1 MRQNHCGRVR
11 DMARRRTAFAVA
23 VLSALVLACLPLSQG
38 ADPAA
43 TPLPTA
49 SPTLIPPPTPTLPA
63 PTPTPAAPPTATAQP
78 PAPLLLATHTAT
90 PTPVPTDTGWRPVAR
105 GIEVRR
111 LDVQTDAALERI
123 VVARLDPAAVRFRV
137 AYAPGEPQLVSAWAQ
152 QTGALLVVNGG
163 YFTPEY
169 HATGL
174 TVSGGETYGRSYGDY
189 AGMFVVPEGG
199 RPSVRWLRAD
209 PLDPRE
215 PLREAVEC
223 FPVLVKPGGVMG
235 FPAGA
240 DDGRV
245 ARRTVVAQDRLGNLL
260 FVIAPRG
267 HLSLHALAVW
277 LVASDLEVD
286 TALNLDGG
294 PSSGLWLADAAQI
307 DSYVPVPAVIA
318 VFSADG

>member
-1 MRQNHCGRVR
+1 MRRHQ
-11 DMARRRTAFAVA
+11 TAFAIAALSVA
-23 VLSALVLACLPLSQG
+23 ILACLPISPG
-38 ADPAA
+38 TDPTA

-49 SPTLIPPPTPTLPA
+49 SPTLLPPSTPTPPA
-63 PTPTPAAPPTATAQP
+63 PTPMPVVLPTATANP
-78 PAPLLLATHTAT
+78 PVPPPVATPTAT

-111 LDVQTDAALERI
+111 LDVETDAAVERI
-123 VVARLDPAAVRFRV
+123 VVARLNPTAVRFRV
-137 AYAPGEPQLVSAWAQ
+137 VYAPGEPQLVSAWAQ

-174 TVSGGETYGRSYGDY
+174 MVSGGQAYGRSYGDY
-189 AGMFVVPEGG
+189 AGMFAVPEGG

-235 FPAGA
+235 FPADA
-240 DDGRV
+240 DDGRA
-245 ARRTVVAQDRLGNLL
+245 ARRTVVAQDRMGNIL
-260 FVIAPRG
+260 VVAAARG
-267 HLSLHALAVW
+267 HMSLHALAVW
-277 LVASDLEVD
+277 LAASDLEVD

-294 PSSGLWLADAAQI
+294 PSSGLWLAGAAQV
-307 DSYVPVPAVIA
+307 DSFVPVPAVIA
-318 VFSADG
+318 VFSADGFE